1 LLILFNNLFA
11 PRFLDLSLDPV
22 ISHQITTTTH
32 AARTRAAHGVHL
44 SLLASMLI
52 DKYGERAPA
61 ATAHRVRLWTDAD
74 DRNCRPLARSRRGRC
89 PRHEPTLP
97 EVLDGAV
104 TRATMDA
111 DRVSRK
117 DVEAMMS
124 GAAKKRRR
132 TARRRHTNGRRHTK
146 RRSSR
151 RT

>member
-1 LLILFNNLFA
+1 M
-11 PRFLDLSLDPV
+11 RRDRK
-22 ISHQITTTTH
+22 QI
-32 AARTRAAHGVHL
+32 

-61 ATAHRVRLWTDAD
+61 VTAHRVRLWTDAD
-74 DRNCRPLARSRRGRC
+74 DPATADLWRAVGEAVGQEFAR

-111 DRVSRK
+111 DGVSRE
-117 DVEAMMS
+117 DVEAVMF
-124 GAAKKRRR
+124 AARKKRRR
-132 TARRRHTNGRRHTK
+132 TARRRHTNGRRHTN